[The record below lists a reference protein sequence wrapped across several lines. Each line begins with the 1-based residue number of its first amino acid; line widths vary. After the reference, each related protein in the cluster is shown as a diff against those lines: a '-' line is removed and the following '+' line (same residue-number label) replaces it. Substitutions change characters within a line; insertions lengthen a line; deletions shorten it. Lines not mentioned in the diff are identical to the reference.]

1 VSQKQEKLKKTE
13 SIVEILQTKFMEFQE
28 ESATMLS
35 EQVQNIDSQKIEM
48 EKMKRKS
55 EQELKNVEL
64 RCEAEKI

>member
-1 VSQKQEKLKKTE
+1 
-13 SIVEILQTKFMEFQE
+13 MEFQE